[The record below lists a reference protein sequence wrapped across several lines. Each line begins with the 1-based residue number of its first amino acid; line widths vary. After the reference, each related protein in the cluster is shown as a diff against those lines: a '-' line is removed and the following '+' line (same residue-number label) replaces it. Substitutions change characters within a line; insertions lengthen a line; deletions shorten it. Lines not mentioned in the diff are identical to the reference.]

1 MAIQVGALEASLS
14 LNASSFISGMKQA
27 STSLNQTSKSIQQQA
42 GAMSNLAN
50 QVNTVTGTIGKFTSG
65 LGKMKG
71 ALGAGLAAVGA
82 YTILPGIFQAAKSAV
97 IDFNQQVDQA
107 EIALTSFLGSSTAA
121 KKMLKDLQDFAA
133 KTPFQFNELLGT
145 TQSMMAMG
153 VAAKDVLPRM
163 RAIGDAAAAM
173 GGSAETLQRIQRALG
188 QIQAKGRVQAEELLQ
203 LAEAGIP
210 AYKYLADAVG
220 GTAEEMQ
227 SQLKKGAISSGI
239 AINALLDGMAS
250 DFGGMME
257 AQSKTMMGALSTVK
271 DYVQITVGA
280 ITRPLFETFRD
291 TFVALAGFLSS
302 PAMTNAAK
310 QLADSLAGI
319 SIAMK
324 RGLLTAAKM
333 ARPAVTQL
341 FSAIAK
347 LATVAFK
354 LAKAIMPAATIIA
367 GVFVGGLIA
376 VATVI
381 TPVING
387 IASLVAFLGKFQVV
401 VQTVGALLVTLWAR
415 NMYFATVA
423 NGTFAKSLLAMV
435 GRLGVVGKAFNT
447 SFLLMKSTGAST
459 FASLKLG
466 SAMAFTAIKAGAK
479 AMATSLIT
487 SLGPIAAI
495 TAAIYIAT
503 KLFTAFS
510 NRNKDLKERTN
521 ELTDKIKEQTDAM
534 GGNTAA
540 MSRYLTGF
548 RALDNALTATSEN
561 GDKLNRSLTYV
572 GLTQSDATKTL
583 VDFRKN
589 VVDAAKAIAL
599 QNGVSADTATIIANY
614 VNGVDK
620 SSEATMRS
628 ALSAKGLSASEIEL
642 ALALEELNDQAENLD
657 LNKVTKSQIEA
668 VVAADKH
675 SVALQKQA
683 QDFITAQKAAG
694 KKYTK
699 DEEALALYEEFT
711 RLYIDYQDAINKQ
724 NAALAKAPAILH
736 NAAQAIDALAGAA
749 KNGEVEAEA
758 FAEALYGVSLSGIN
772 MARSNRDMRK
782 SLGDLLAGVAD
793 TKGNFEGLTDQA
805 YALQDMINA
814 NGAAITSMGGNSA
827 DVAVMMKS
835 LIEQFTAAGKKAGY
849 SDEKITELLT
859 SLGILQGLDAISVKV
874 TVDLEQAIK
883 AMQTFAETM
892 YAAGAFNMQQYESL
906 SMKVVEL
913 KNSMKET
920 GVFAGASYSAIKKGA
935 DGASGSTTTLK
946 EVTEAYEKAV
956 KDQAEAVDDAKR
968 ELLDYAKAAA
978 SAMRE
983 SVSLGSTFD
992 IFKESQDAATE
1003 ALAAY
1008 NEQQAEYTSNISDA
1022 VRGTLSLSDALA
1034 QQKASIDELNKAR
1047 DVQATAEEKFASV
1060 SSNLEGILARQAELE
1075 QEIANTRGRRRKREL
1090 GEELAKIQ
1098 SDAAKATE
1106 EFTSAQIELQKAI
1119 DGANDAGSKQITF
1132 LQGLEQ
1138 QATKAKEFGAK
1149 LGQLAAAGLSK
1160 DAMNQV
1166 ISAGADTGIAMAEE
1180 LLTGGADA
1188 IAKANDYVK
1197 AIETSASEIG
1207 TKFADIIKGDSQYYK
1222 DAGNT
1227 VGMSFHE
1234 SLMSQA
1240 SKAREFSAKVKQ
1252 LISMGLEGAAL
1263 EEVMNAGIDAGTA
1276 IADQLISGGVT
1287 AIQQT
1292 MELQNALQQEA
1303 EALGIYAAPY
1313 FDQAGIKMAEAL
1325 LNALQERL
1333 KDLPTILAN
1342 ATPTQ
1347 LDAELTKLGK
1357 TIANKSKVPNL
1368 TKPVI
1373 AKPQMT
1379 TVLSQEQRDELD
1391 ARRFAFRP
1399 FATGGIVTK
1408 PMLGLVG
1415 EAGPE
1420 AVIPLSAMATMGGG
1434 NNYSITVNAGM
1445 GTNGTQVG
1453 AQIVEAIK
1461 KYEKQNGKRW
1471 RS

>member
-1 MAIQVGALEASLS
+1 
-14 LNASSFISGMKQA
+14 MKQA
-27 STSLNQTSKSIQQQA
+27 STSLNQTSASINQQA
-42 GAMSNLAN
+42 SAMSHLAN
-50 QVNTVTGTIGKFTSG
+50 QVNGVTGTISKFTSG

-82 YTILPGIFQAAKSAV
+82 YTILPGIFSAAKSAF

-121 KKMLKDLQDFAA
+121 KDMLKDLQEFAA
-133 KTPFQFNELLGT
+133 KTPFQFQELLGT

-210 AYKYLADAVG
+210 AYRYLQDAVG
-220 GTAEEMQ
+220 MSAEEMQ
-227 SQLKKGAISSGI
+227 SQLKKGNIDA
-239 AINALLDGMAS
+239 ATAVNALLDGMAS

-257 AQSKTMMGALSTVK
+257 EQSKTMMGALSTVK

-280 ITRPLFETFRD
+280 ITRPLFDTFRD
-291 TFVALAGFLSS
+291 TFVALADFLAS
-302 PAMTNAAK
+302 PMMTNAAK

-319 SIAMK
+319 SVALK
-324 RGLLTAAKM
+324 RGLLTAANL

-354 LAKAIMPAATIIA
+354 LAKAIAPTATIIA
-367 GVFVGGLIA
+367 GIFVGGLIA

-387 IASLVAFLGKFQVV
+387 VASLVAFLGKFQIV
-401 VQTVGALLVTLWAR
+401 VQTVGALLVTLWVR
-415 NMYFATVA
+415 NMYLASVA
-423 NGTFAKSLLAMV
+423 NGAFSKSLLAMI
-435 GRLGVVGKAFNT
+435 GKMGVVGKAFNT

-487 SLGPIAAI
+487 SLGPIALI
-495 TAAIYIAT
+495 TAAIFVAT
-503 KLFTAFS
+503 KIFTAFS
-510 NRNKDLKERTN
+510 NRNKDLKERTS
-521 ELTDKIKEQTDAM
+521 ELTGKIKEQTDAM

-540 MSRYLTGF
+540 MSRYLTGYK
-548 RALDNALTATSEN
+548 ALDDALTSSSEN
-561 GDKLNRSLTYV
+561 GDKLNRSLNYL
-572 GLTQSDATKTL
+572 GLAQSDATSTL
-583 VDFRKN
+583 IGFKKN
-589 VVDAAKAIAL
+589 VVETAKAIAL
-599 QNGVSADTATIIANY
+599 QNGVSAETATTIAKY
-614 VNGVDK
+614 VNSVDK
-620 SSEATMRS
+620 SSEATMRTS
-628 ALSAKGLSASEIEL
+628 LTAKGLTESEIQL

-657 LNKVTKSQIEA
+657 IGKVTQAQIEA
-668 VVAADKH
+668 VVAADKQ

-683 QDFITAQKAAG
+683 QEYIAAQKAAG

-699 DEEALALYEEFT
+699 DEEALALYEKFT
-711 RLYIDYQDAINKQ
+711 SLYIDYQDAINKQ
-724 NAALAKAPAILH
+724 NAALAKAPAIMH
-736 NAAQAIDALAGAA
+736 NASAAIDALAGSA
-749 KNGEVEAEA
+749 KNGEVDAEA
-758 FAEALYGVSLSGIN
+758 FAQALYGVSLAGIN

-782 SLGDLLAGVAD
+782 ELGGLLDDVSA

-859 SLGILQGLDAISVKV
+859 SLGILQGLDAVTVKV

-892 YAAGAFNMQQYESL
+892 YAAGAFNMQQYEAL

-920 GVFAGASYSAIKKGA
+920 GTFAGASYKAIKDGA
-935 DGASGSTTTLK
+935 KGASGSTTKLADVTK
-946 EVTEAYEKAV
+946 EYEKAI

-968 ELLDYAKAAA
+968 ELLDYAKAA
-978 SAMRE
+978 SYAMRE
-983 SVSLGSTFD
+983 AVSLGSAFD

-1003 ALAAY
+1003 AMNAY
-1008 NEQQAEYTSNISDA
+1008 NEQQAEYTNNIGDA
-1022 VRGTLSLSDALA
+1022 VRGTLSLSDALS

-1047 DVQATAEEKFASV
+1047 DAQANAEQKFASA

-1075 QEIANTRGRRRKREL
+1075 QEISNTQGRRRKNEL
-1090 GEELAKIQ
+1090 GQELAKVQ

-1106 EFTSAQIELQKAI
+1106 ELIGAQIELQNAI

-1138 QATKAKEFGAK
+1138 QANKAKEFGSK

-1160 DAMNQV
+1160 DALSQI
-1166 ISAGADTGIAMAEE
+1166 ISAGADTGIVMAEE
-1180 LLTGGADA
+1180 LLAGGANT
-1188 IAKANDYVK
+1188 IAKANDFVK
-1197 AIETSASEIG
+1197 AIESSASEISA
-1207 TKFADIIKGDSQYYK
+1207 KFADIIKGDSEYYR
-1222 DAGNT
+1222 DAGNN
-1227 VGMSFHE
+1227 VGMSFHD
-1234 SLMSQA
+1234 SLMEQA
-1240 SKAREFSAKVKQ
+1240 QKARDFSAKVQQ
-1252 LISMGLEGAAL
+1252 LISMGLEGEAL
-1263 EEVMNAGIDAGTA
+1263 EEVLNAGIDAGTA
-1276 IADQLISGGVT
+1276 IADQLIAGGVT
-1287 AIQQT
+1287 AIEET
-1292 MELQNALQQEA
+1292 MKLQNAMKDEA
-1303 EALGIYAAPY
+1303 DALAIFAAPY
-1313 FDQAGIKMAEAL
+1313 FDQAGVKMAQAL
-1325 LNALQERL
+1325 LNSLRDRL
-1333 KDLPTILAN
+1333 AKLPKILAGAN
-1342 ATPTQ
+1342 AAG
-1347 LDAELTKLGK
+1347 LDAELEYLSKLVGKKSSVPSLMKVTKVGPS
-1357 TIANKSKVPNL
+1357 IAS
-1368 TKPVI
+1368 VI
-1373 AKPQMT
+1373 
-1379 TVLSQEQRDELD
+1379 SQEQRDELD
-1391 ARRFAFRP
+1391 ARRFGYTP

-1420 AVIPLSAMATMGGG
+1420 AIIPLSAMANMGGG
-1434 NNYSITVNAGM
+1434 NNYNITVNAGM
-1445 GTNGTQVG
+1445 GANGTQIG
-1453 AQIVEAIK
+1453 GQIIEAIK
-1461 KYEKQNGKRW
+1461 KYEKSNGSRW

>member
-1 MAIQVGALEASLS
+1 
-14 LNASSFISGMKQA
+14 MKQA
-27 STSLNQTSKSIQQQA
+27 STSLNQTSAAIQQQA
-42 GAMSNLAN
+42 GAMSHLAS
-50 QVNTVTGTIGKFTSG
+50 QVNGVTGTLGKFTSG

-82 YTILPGIFQAAKSAV
+82 YTILPGIFNAAKSAF

-107 EIALTSFLGSSTAA
+107 EIALTSFLGSGTAA
-121 KKMLKDLQDFAA
+121 KKMLKDLQEFAA
-133 KTPFQFNELLGT
+133 KTPFQFQELLGT

-210 AYKYLADAVG
+210 AYRYLQDAVG
-220 GTAEEMQ
+220 MSAEEMQ
-227 SQLKKGAISSGI
+227 SNLKKGNIDA
-239 AINALLDGMAS
+239 ATAVNALLDGMAS

-257 AQSKTMMGALSTVK
+257 EQSKTMMGALSTVK

-280 ITRPLFETFRD
+280 ITRPLFEAFRD
-291 TFVALAGFLSS
+291 TFVALADFLAS

-319 SIAMK
+319 SIALK
-324 RGLLTAAKM
+324 RGLLTATKL

-354 LAKAIMPAATIIA
+354 LAKAIAPTATIIA

-387 IASLVAFLGKFQVV
+387 IASLVAFLGNFQIV
-401 VQTVGALLVTLWAR
+401 VQSVGALLVTLWAR
-415 NMYFATVA
+415 NMYLATIA
-423 NGTFAKSLLAMV
+423 NGAFAKSLLAMV
-435 GRLGVVGKAFNT
+435 GRLGVVGAAFNT

-479 AMATSLIT
+479 AMATSLMT
-487 SLGPIAAI
+487 SLGPIIAI

-510 NRNKDLKERTN
+510 NRNKDLKERTE
-521 ELTDKIKEQTDAM
+521 ELTGKIKEQTDAM

-540 MSRYLTGF
+540 ISRALTGYK
-548 RALDNALTATSEN
+548 ALDDALTATSEN
-561 GDKLNRSLTYV
+561 GDKLNRSLNYV
-572 GLTQSDATKTL
+572 GLTQADSTKTL
-583 VDFRKN
+583 IDFKKN
-589 VVDAAKAIAL
+589 VFEAAKAIAL
-599 QNGVSADTATIIANY
+599 QNDVSEETAATIAKYVAN
-614 VNGVDK
+614 NDK
-620 SSEATMRS
+620 LSESQMRS
-628 ALSAKGLSASEIEL
+628 VLESKNWSESEIEL

-657 LNKVTKSQIEA
+657 IGKVTKAQMEA
-668 VVAADKH
+668 VVAADKQ

-683 QDFITAQKAAG
+683 QDYITAQKAAG

-699 DEEALALYEEFT
+699 DEEALALYEEFS
-711 RLYIDYQDAINKQ
+711 RLYVDYQDAINKQ
-724 NAALAKAPAILH
+724 NAALAKSPAIMH
-736 NAAQAIDALAGAA
+736 NASKAIDDLAGSA
-749 KNGEVEAEA
+749 KNGEVEADA
-758 FAEALYGVSLSGIN
+758 FAQALYGVSLAGIN

-782 SLGDLLAGVAD
+782 ELGGLLADVAS

-805 YALQDMINA
+805 YALQDMISA
-814 NGAAITSMGGNSA
+814 NGSAILSMGGNSA
-827 DVAVMMKS
+827 DVAVMMQS
-835 LIEQFTAAGKKAGY
+835 LIEQFTAAGKRAGY

-859 SLGILQGLDAISVKV
+859 SLGILQGLDAITVKV

-892 YAAGAFNMQQYESL
+892 YAAGAFNMQQYEAL

-913 KNSMKET
+913 KKSMANT
-920 GVFAGASYSAIKKGA
+920 GAFAGASYKAIKDGA
-935 DGASGSTTTLK
+935 DGASDSTTTLK
-946 EVTEAYEKAV
+946 DVTEAYEKAV
-956 KDQAEAVDDAKR
+956 KDQAEATDDAKR
-968 ELLDYAKAAA
+968 ELLDYAKAA
-978 SAMRE
+978 SYAMRE
-983 SVSLGSTFD
+983 SVSLGTTFD

-1003 ALAAY
+1003 AMNAY

-1034 QQKASIDELNKAR
+1034 QQKASIDELNSAR
-1047 DVQATAEEKFASV
+1047 DVQAKAEQKFATV

-1106 EFTSAQIELQKAI
+1106 EFTGAQLELQKAI

-1138 QATKAKEFGAK
+1138 QANKAKEFGAK

-1160 DAMNQV
+1160 DAMSQV

-1197 AIETSASEIG
+1197 AIESSASEIG
-1207 TKFADIIKGDSQYYK
+1207 TKFADIIKNDKEYYK

-1240 SKAREFSAKVKQ
+1240 QKSRDFSEKVKQ
-1252 LISMGLEGAAL
+1252 LIAMGLEGSAL

-1276 IADQLISGGVT
+1276 IADQLIAGGVT

-1303 EALGIYAAPY
+1303 DALGIYAAPY
-1313 FDQAGIKMAEAL
+1313 FDQAGVKMAEAL

-1357 TIANKSKVPNL
+1357 TIANKSKVPTL
-1368 TKPVI
+1368 TKPTI
-1373 AKPQMT
+1373 AKPT
-1379 TVLSQEQRDELD
+1379 IPTVLSQEQRDELNQ
-1391 ARRFAFRP
+1391 RRFGFTP
-1399 FATGGIVTK
+1399 FAKGGIVTK

-1434 NNYSITVNAGM
+1434 NSYSITVNAGM